1 MIFAWAGGCRGGR
14 RRDYTVFVDCGY
26 CGVVLSEKGEDE
38 RCGPSGQVVYS
49 PKREGAEHGRD
60 DRREEKSG

>member
-1 MIFAWAGGCRGGR
+1 M
-14 RRDYTVFVDCGY
+14 
-26 CGVVLSEKGEDE
+26 VLSEKGEDE